1 MSAPVEMISPISKE
15 AAGGR
20 KDSSPLS
27 QIVYS
32 QGGNFLVLAALPST
46 AAAAAADLHVS
57 NPRRR
62 SADRNQIG
70 LFSPFA
76 FAAP

>member
-32 QGGNFLVLAALPST
+32 QGGNFLVLAALPLLPT
-46 AAAAAADLHVS
+46 TDLHVS

>member
-32 QGGNFLVLAALPST
+32 QGGNFLVLAALPLLPT
-46 AAAAAADLHVS
+46 AADLHVS

>member
-27 QIVYS
+27 PIVYS
-32 QGGNFLVLAALPST
+32 QGGNFLVLAALPLLPT
-46 AAAAAADLHVS
+46 AAADLHVS